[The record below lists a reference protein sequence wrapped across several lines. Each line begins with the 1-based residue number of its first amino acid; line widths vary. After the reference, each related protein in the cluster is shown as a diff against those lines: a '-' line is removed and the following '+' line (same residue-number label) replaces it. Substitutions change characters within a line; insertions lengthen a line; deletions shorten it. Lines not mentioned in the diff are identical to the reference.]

1 MRNDTTSLST
11 GINLGDPYRP
21 QRTRVLS
28 RIFLAFGL
36 LVAVVAGI
44 GTYLWANA
52 ERNAPPTDVAR
63 VDVLVAARDI
73 EARSALGSGDLK
85 IVQLPRDV
93 APANALRDVGGAV
106 GMITTVALSTNEP
119 VLPTKLAQLGSEGI
133 VAVLPPGQTVANS
146 NLFRAMSVNIPDANA
161 AGGLI
166 VAGDHIDILYT
177 LSVVEPVR
185 SDFVGRIVIQD
196 IPVLAKTIT
205 VYTLRVDA
213 TTAERIAA
221 LQASGGA
228 LQLLLRAPGDAR
240 PAGTAGAS
248 FTAEAQRILRP

>member
-1 MRNDTTSLST
+1 VST

-21 QRTRVLS
+21 QRTRLLS
-28 RIFLAFGL
+28 RILLALGV
-36 LVAVVAGI
+36 LVAVVAGV

-52 ERNAPPTDVAR
+52 ERNARPSDLPT

-73 EARSALGSGDLK
+73 EARSALGAGDLK
-85 IVQLPRDV
+85 IVQLPREA
-93 APANALRDVGGAV
+93 APASALRDAASAV

-119 VLPTKLAQLGSEGI
+119 LLPTKLAQPGTEGI
-133 VAVLPPGQTVANS
+133 IAVLPPGQTVANS

-166 VAGDHIDILYT
+166 AAGDHVDLLYT
-177 LSVVEPVR
+177 LGIVEPTR
-185 SDFVGRIVIQD
+185 TDFVGRIVIQD
-196 IPVLAKTIT
+196 IPVLARTVT
-205 VYTLRVDA
+205 VYTLRVDT

>member
-1 MRNDTTSLST
+1 MST
-11 GINLGDPYRP
+11 GINLGDAYRP
-21 QRTRVLS
+21 QRTRLLS
-28 RIFLAFGL
+28 RVFLAVGVL
-36 LVAVVAGI
+36 IAVVAGV
-44 GTYLWANA
+44 GTYLWASA
-52 ERNAPPTDVAR
+52 ERNAPPTDVAT

-73 EARSALGSGDLK
+73 EARSALGADDLK
-85 IVQLPRDV
+85 VVQLPRDA
-93 APANALRDVGGAV
+93 APANALRDAGAAV

-119 VLPTKLAQLGSEGI
+119 VLPTKVAQLGSEGI
-133 VAVLPPGQTVANS
+133 IAVLPPGQTVANS
-146 NLFRAMSVNIPDANA
+146 LAFRAMSLNIPDSNA

-166 VAGDHIDILYT
+166 AAGDHVDLLYT
-177 LSVVEPVR
+177 LGVVEPTR
-185 SDFVGRIVIQD
+185 TDFVGRIVVQD